1 MMKKWYII
9 NKETSLITKFGE
21 DKDYSN
27 GDIIYETNS
36 FEEAKKVFDS
46 MNGKGEINHLNER
59 KKGVLYE
66 LYDLY
71 CYETDENGEVCG
83 NIEELDRK
91 LITINS
97 KNKIF
102 DNYGIS
108 KLENPFIGYFYID
121 REDGICIRIIG
132 NEDNKELPEL
142 LF

>member
-91 LITINS
+91 LIEYDFYTAKKMEQSNLILN
-97 KNKIF
+97 NF
-102 DNYGIS
+102 EEYNF
-108 KLENPFIGYFYID
+108 ENT
-121 REDGICIRIIG
+121 E
-132 NEDNKELPEL
+132 EEKE
-142 LF
+142 

>member
-91 LITINS
+91 LIVY
-97 KNKIF
+97 
-102 DNYGIS
+102 D
-108 KLENPFIGYFYID
+108 FYTAKKMEQSNLILNNF
-121 REDGICIRIIG
+121 EEY
-132 NEDNKELPEL
+132 NFEKTEEEKE
-142 LF
+142 